1 MPEVPPWRLDD
12 AAAYDAMRE
21 AATLV
26 ASRLAA
32 AGNVEAAS
40 GVLREAATID
50 AFDRAEV
57 DGLHRRLANSAATR

>member
-12 AAAYDAMRE
+12 AAAYDAMRD

-40 GVLREAATID
+40 GVLRETATID
-50 AFDRAEV
+50 AFLRTEV
-57 DGLHRRLANSAATR
+57 DGLHRRLTGSVAIR